1 MATQHNFRIKN
12 GLEVAGTVR
21 ITSAGLVTGTT
32 TTQSSSDNSTK
43 LASTAFVTTAVT
55 DLIGGAPGSLD
66 TLNEL
71 AAAINDD
78 ASYASTLTTA
88 LATKLPLAGGTLTG
102 LLTVGAKL
110 KLTDLGNTTVAALQ
124 LTDSGLGISSPST
137 DQMNFITADTTR
149 MVIAAT
155 GDVTVP
161 GKVLVN
167 TDIRLGSEGVR
178 LSSDGNG
185 EFGIGYGQTAT
196 NSRFTVYNNTSA
208 AFRVLPNGNVGIGNT
223 SPAYKLDIVESV
235 GNYAAQITN
244 NHDSSEGLLIR
255 CSDNDNNRYLINCQS
270 STSATGTNYASQF
283 LITKAGN
290 VSIGGTLSPSAT
302 LHVVSAAGSNKSTII
317 TRSSGSEAVNLSE
330 MQDYNALQILNK
342 ASGSYLN
349 FAGNASNTQ
358 IQAQSNGSTAEDIA
372 LNPYGG
378 YVGIGTSAPQAPLEV
393 NGGVGMTGGWGR
405 SMVLRHPF
413 PVLIFQSE
421 YSTDAF
427 AGIGYDNSTGMHFM
441 VNSPTI
447 DPFANS
453 QLPAMTILDNKNVG
467 IGNNNPTIGKLQV
480 HGGGASGSSTL
491 HLQSDTSTEF
501 NHSINSFNSNL
512 TSGEN
517 NLFVLGK
524 EGSTKNSGWIGYK
537 WRSNASDTNQLTFG
551 HWGNNNIVNI
561 LGDGKMGVGTET
573 PDTNFHVYSG
583 AVGYGIKVQ
592 SQYGYGVEGSNNGSY
607 YHHAS
612 DRAMYY
618 WDKACYANGGFH
630 TYSDSRLKE
639 NVTAVTGALDK
650 VALMNGV
657 TFTWDNSEK
666 VRGPEGKQF
675 GVLAQ
680 NMLAVDSDLPTLNV
694 DPLEEQDNIDD
705 SGQDTDYYSMDYS
718 RLTPFFIEAIKE
730 LKTKLEAAEARI
742 ETLEG

>member
-1 MATQHNFRIKN
+1 
-12 GLEVAGTVR
+12 
-21 ITSAGLVTGTT
+21 
-32 TTQSSSDNSTK
+32 
-43 LASTAFVTTAVT
+43 
-55 DLIGGAPGSLD
+55 
-66 TLNEL
+66 
-71 AAAINDD
+71 
-78 ASYASTLTTA
+78 
-88 LATKLPLAGGTLTG
+88 
-102 LLTVGAKL
+102 
-110 KLTDLGNTTVAALQ
+110 
-124 LTDSGLGISSPST
+124 
-137 DQMNFITADTTR
+137 
-149 MVIAAT
+149 
-155 GDVTVP
+155 
-161 GKVLVN
+161 
-167 TDIRLGSEGVR
+167 
-178 LSSDGNG
+178 
-185 EFGIGYGQTAT
+185 
-196 NSRFTVYNNTSA
+196 
-208 AFRVLPNGNVGIGNT
+208 
-223 SPAYKLDIVESV
+223 
-235 GNYAAQITN
+235 
-244 NHDSSEGLLIR
+244 
-255 CSDNDNNRYLINCQS
+255 
-270 STSATGTNYASQF
+270 
-283 LITKAGN
+283 
-290 VSIGGTLSPSAT
+290 
-302 LHVVSAAGSNKSTII
+302 
-317 TRSSGSEAVNLSE
+317 
-330 MQDYNALQILNK
+330 
-342 ASGSYLN
+342 
-349 FAGNASNTQ
+349 
-358 IQAQSNGSTAEDIA
+358 
-372 LNPYGG
+372 
-378 YVGIGTSAPQAPLEV
+378 
-393 NGGVGMTGGWGR
+393 MTGGWGR

-441 VNSPTI
+441 VNSPNI
-447 DPFANS
+447 DVFSSS
-453 QLPAMTILDNKNVG
+453 QLPAMTILDSKNVG
-467 IGNNNPTIGKLQV
+467 IGTNNPTIGKLQV

-742 ETLEG
+742 ATLEG

>member
-1 MATQHNFRIKN
+1 MATKVKTGVIDSS
-12 GLEVAGTVR
+12 A
-21 ITSAGLVTGTT
+21 ITSALIANASITADDLHATLDLTGKTVTVATASAG
-32 TTQSSSDNSTK
+32 DNDTSV
-43 LASTAFVTTAVT
+43 ASTAFVSTAIANLA
-55 DLIGGAPGSLD
+55 DSAPSTLN

-71 AAAINDD
+71 AAALGDD
-78 ASYASTLTTA
+78 ASFSTTVTNSI
-88 LATKLPLAGGTLTG
+88 ATKLPLAGGTLTG
-102 LLTVGAKL
+102 DVQAPGLYVGSTNTSFDFYNNGTSYLNGAVTVDDNL
-110 KLTDLGNTTVAALQ
+110 SVTGN
-124 LTDSGLGISSPST
+124 
-137 DQMNFITADTTR
+137 ITQT
-149 MVIAAT
+149 T
-155 GDVTVP
+155 GDYLYTGGGNFDIKHNIASQNIVISTTP
-161 GKVLVN
+161 SGGSATSRMRITHDGK
-167 TDIRLGSEGVR
+167 
-178 LSSDGNG
+178 
-185 EFGIGYGQTAT
+185 
-196 NSRFTVYNNTSA
+196 
-208 AFRVLPNGNVGIGNT
+208 VGIGT
-223 SPAYKLDIVESV
+223 DSPTHKLHVAGTV
-235 GNYAAQITN
+235 KV
-244 NHDSSEGLLIR
+244 
-255 CSDNDNNRYLINCQS
+255 
-270 STSATGTNYASQF
+270 TGTQTFDVDSGGGSYIAINH
-283 LITKAGN
+283 AGN
-290 VSIGGTLSPSAT
+290 ESWTWGAQ
-302 LHVVSAAGSNKSTII
+302 
-317 TRSSGSEAVNLSE
+317 SGSGSD
-330 MQDYNALQILNK
+330 DYLDVGL
-342 ASGSYLN
+342 SGSTR
-349 FAGNASNTQ
+349 AMSWH
-358 IQAQSNGSTAEDIA
+358 ED
-372 LNPYGG
+372 GK
-378 YVGIGTSAPQAPLEV
+378 VGIGTSAPQAPLEV
-393 NGGVGMTGGWGR
+393 NGGVSMTGGWGR

-413 PVLIFQSE
+413 PMLIFQSE

-447 DPFANS
+447 DPFTSS
-453 QLPAMTILDNKNVG
+453 QTPAMTILDNKNVG
-467 IGNNNPTIGKLQV
+467 IGTNNPTIGKLQV

-524 EGSTKNSGWIGYK
+524 AGSTKNSGWIGYK

-573 PDTNFHVYSG
+573 PDTNFHIYSG
-583 AVGYGIKVQ
+583 AVGYGFKNQ

-618 WDKACYANGGFH
+618 WDKPCYANGGFH
-630 TYSDSRLKE
+630 SYSDSRLKE

-680 NMLAVDSDLPTLNV
+680 NMLEVDSALPTLNV

-705 SGQDTDYYSMDYS
+705 SEKDTDYYSMDYS

-742 ETLEG
+742 TTLEG